1 MASSE
6 DSDDSSEDGPEYN
19 PIFQPPLIEQLKKI
33 LDEYPDDGQILKEI
47 IQNAEDA
54 EASQMKILFDERSV
68 NSEDGTIEKKFKKYF
83 KGPALC
89 VYNNANFTKEDWDG
103 IQMINSSVK
112 EFDPVKIGRFGL
124 GFKSVFHITDY
135 PMIISGNRMLVLDP
149 HKNANRV
156 CINMKLNKLH
166 KYKKHL
172 DISYCLNAL
181 DGLFQFSQKTLDSG
195 EFKGTLFRFPLR
207 HEKTNLSDNVYDK
220 EKILDLF
227 NAFQAEASVE
237 LLFLKCLEKI
247 ELYIGD
253 ISGSNVSDRPHFTV
267 KIAESCLDE
276 VRERRSQLHQHM
288 KLVGRDIAAK
298 TFSTKFELTV
308 ETQTGSVDKLEQ
320 SWFVLHCLKGGNL
333 SEELVKLSQDKAL
346 SYSPYI
352 SIAVPMTNDPE
363 FKGHVFCLM
372 PLPLENKSLTGYPVH
387 VNGYFALSQNRRH
400 VKWPSADQT
409 LMTGHTDKSN
419 RWNECLLKEVLV
431 DVYDKVIQDLI
442 QTCKDNGNT
451 IERLNLIYKSIPDHR
466 LITSHWDLIVD
477 PLFDVLLRTP
487 FLFSDSCGGKWIRP
501 EEAVFKIFSSDVSS
515 DVKTTIFR
523 LMQKLSI
530 DLVDVPEHIID
541 VLKRKNISIQILSQD
556 FICQSMK
563 SNSAYKSF
571 TSEEKLDILSFLV
584 SDGGFSGLHGLELL
598 PLNNGCFCSFNHRNQ
613 NNQVFV
619 CKEEV
624 YLFPGQE
631 EKFIRQGLND
641 EVYNKLFTAASKGN
655 FQLAI
660 LHEQSDVAN
669 LIQATIA
676 KYIGPITKKCIQW
689 SQSNPVGMDWLKK
702 VWSYIQQYDLNFFSH
717 LNLIPHT
724 KTNGLY
730 KISTVFLLKSNGSF
744 DIPSD
749 VCCCLGYLDI
759 VVLDF
764 IPSEIENHIS
774 IRNFIYLPTVEN
786 VFQMLTK
793 VQANGNVYQFIQKFN
808 EAVTNSQRSQFVTY
822 ISRYSNMNRHLIS
835 LLSSLALFVEKTSR
849 RFVSL
854 NQVRSIADTDGLPLR
869 YFRETLDC
877 SDTKYRS
884 LAQLLNATFIDRE
897 DVIID
902 ILQNL
907 SSQYSESD
915 TNKMMAYVLKN
926 ISYYRKSEQL
936 LSLAKG
942 IPFVYSNDGQRKRV
956 AELFDPEDPILP
968 LIILDGNRFPKKQS
982 LIVELKI
989 LRKLGLKTVN
999 DVTPQDVLCCAQH
1012 IHSNS
1017 HKNTEKERSE
1027 KLFEFL
1033 QRFSGLLNNNISG
1046 YKLSHHLS
1054 NLRFVEPSQRRREF
1068 PLSLPWYT
1076 ETSESTFCRPCDFL
1090 DAKHT
1095 KLVGSVRPVLN
1106 RDFSTNLALCFGWTV
1121 EPTVSNVV
1129 NQLLIITEK
1138 YKDQNKPELLPIIND
1153 IYRFLA
1159 SHYDGSNIFQ
1169 NLCTQKW
1176 IWIGNGFKAHNRVYL
1191 KTKPSDINLTPYLYP
1206 LPVELKDSILL
1217 QFFRKMNCIE
1227 EQDTILLIRVQSM
1240 IRDNYKSNTKT
1251 IERVKTDLQLVV
1263 NILNIVKDAP
1273 NDQVDGVLFPIH
1285 QQDKLKVVLK
1295 PPNECNYSKDD
1306 DDIFGDEKHFV
1317 HQDVPVDT
1325 AEKLGV
1331 QSVTDTLLEDAELL
1345 EEWGQSEPLTRRIKN
1360 LLEAYKDGLSVPK
1373 EIIQNA
1379 DDAGATKVCFM
1390 YDQRDREKY
1399 GKMLLDKNMFECQGP
1414 ALWAYNNAT
1423 FSDEDLKSITK
1434 VSGATK
1440 ETDTTKIGKFGLG
1453 FCSVYNLTEVPSFV
1467 TGDQMV
1473 IFDPHYDY
1481 LGDALKRKKQPGL
1494 KIDLRKNRKILER
1507 KRSQFEPYNG
1517 VFGCNLNVQ
1526 QDNVCYN
1533 GTLFRLPLRTRQQA
1547 SSSEIS
1553 DKPYNNQQ
1561 MISLMRIFAEAGGN
1575 LLLFT
1580 QNVATVEFYHL
1591 PENETDPQNASLLYS
1606 LQRQTLQLIERP
1618 MYMASAESRK
1628 SVLQELSTSI
1638 EDVRKDPNKHLSPVE
1653 LSILLQISVKATGGL
1668 AHIGI
1673 NGSSSSTKWF
1683 VTWATGTDRS
1693 KTLAMDSA
1701 VKGLLPLGSVACP
1714 LENIHG
1720 DTYRTCQLNEL
1731 PFGFYKTS
1739 HVFCYLPLPVE
1750 TKFPVH
1756 INGSFAVTSDRR
1768 RLSCKTT
1775 DDKDSFQSDWNEALM
1790 TDAVCNAYIL
1800 FLKNLRHLNIE
1811 TKEQFHKQWPVQ
1823 YKKEENQSNFGKLQV
1838 SFYQKIANEKK
1849 GIEVFRREE
1858 NFTSIDHCKFLDPKI
1873 LETEFGDKAFSVC
1886 IQLLENDKTTMMQL
1900 PSRLSSC
1907 FKDAGCESIIESRII
1922 NIITFYSELV
1932 LPHLSSNEIW
1942 DEQIKDQLMLHALDN
1957 ASDKILSL
1965 LQNHESIPTAPN
1977 RLFRRPSEIV
1987 NKTGP
1992 LNVLFCDEDQRF
2004 VVGTEYTTSKRLNT
2018 LKNLGMITDQLSED
2032 LIEDRAVSIQSLA
2045 TVCSQCALDR
2055 CAQFVKY
2062 LNTMHTSIIKNQR
2075 LLNKLQSIK
2084 FLPIKSKPND
2094 WKWTWAADTVAHPG
2108 DKCEHYTCGNENH
2121 RKDTSVVFERPIEI
2135 YSATLNDIVGC
2146 IFPVLDES
2154 YFSRDSYHE
2163 LFTQLGVNN
2172 AVDLGQALNNLS
2184 TLSNAVC
2191 QNGIGD
2197 GTHMLNNTTLSVY
2210 RYINDISIHNLHL
2223 EEKASF
2229 LYETA
2234 ECYMDKKI
2242 LLLDGS
2248 FVKPNNVFL
2257 DMSEDCIPYLYSL
2270 KRADHIRK
2278 LKGFVDL
2285 FRIEKQ
2291 CPARRVINELL
2302 SYQSKHG
2309 SDAMNESEVR
2319 LYVRLLKVLVDSLNS
2334 DVIDNDTLRELYIPD
2349 ADGVLSP
2356 IHTLCLD
2363 SIDIKSTDTMR
2374 FTHQSISPEIAVPLG
2389 INTKRQKKVADCS
2402 RPSKIYSKDFGQ
2414 HEELITRIN
2423 RILSGYPCD
2432 SGVLKEMVQNADDAK
2447 ATEVHIVMDFAM
2459 HPTDNLLSETWKP
2472 LQGPA
2477 VLVCND
2483 SYFSESDIEG
2493 IQRLGIGSKSGD
2505 PTKTGQYGVG
2515 FNAVYHL
2522 TDVPS
2527 FLTRGPEVQTG
2538 EVLCVMDPHCR
2549 YVPDATI
2556 QCPGREYINTE
2567 VLKEEH
2573 PNVFSCYHDQ
2583 ILLKET
2589 GTIFRLPIRT
2599 SQFKSDISGSHLTIE
2614 DVRELVNGFKDEMG
2628 EMLLFVNH
2636 VKSIKVS
2643 EIIEGK
2649 LQPVYCVHLEMS
2661 DTDAEM
2667 RQKFY
2672 NMIDSGSKSI
2682 RDCQEPDSIDPN
2694 EVKYFADI
2702 RDCNGAYSKWLIV
2715 RRMGFSGKH
2724 KIPEEVIGSYRNGN
2738 LGLLPRGG
2746 IALSL
2751 DEGKN
2756 EKENG
2761 KAFCFLPLP
2770 VETGLPV
2777 HVNGHFALDHEA
2789 RRNLWTDDKEGYRLS
2804 WNKYLMEDVIVPS
2817 YVSALHIWKK
2827 KYSIDTGTPT
2837 NAQNMKKTLIEYHRL
2852 FPDTSKITG
2861 IFKFLAQSLYRW
2873 IYNYEEHMFPVC
2885 KLVTKTDVITTFY
2898 PVVSDV
2904 FHFPCVFN
2912 TLKTKNITITTD
2924 FKTVSHTSKRINERV
2939 SSLEHSGASLESR
2952 AVQRLS
2958 QFIQICKDIGIK
2970 LLECPK
2976 HILKSMKDA
2985 DLKVEEMTPVLFISF
3000 LKSHEEEHEDSC
3012 KIGKMGQSLE
3022 ETALRKI
3029 QNLEIC
3035 IEYCKKVTNANF
3047 GDLMEGLPLNLTNDG
3062 ALRSFSTSHPVF
3074 CSIYCSLLPHTSN
3087 LFLHCNLVDNFSPS
3101 DKGLKAFDIEGFVE
3115 HLPETLHLEKYRTKN
3130 IPVEWNPQSSNIP
3143 ESDWIEKTWKF
3154 LSSVVRNT
3162 QQMTDN
3168 TESNT
3173 NAEVN
3178 TSESILKILNQLLYW
3193 SLVPSVQ
3200 VKTCLVEQENETKT
3214 HLLMPVGEAMFIL
3227 DISTFSG
3234 KLKRALEEL
3243 RMPFLDENIYFEYD
3257 NIVKHLVVVRDRPI
3271 SLLNLLFEKR
3281 HTIASLQI
3289 EPTDCIE
3296 IMDFLSDHLDIM
3308 LKNDS
3313 EKDILEK
3320 IKEIPLHVSITG
3332 QHCNIKSGQSVL
3344 VINDI
3349 VITDGIE
3356 EWAEASYTLLL
3367 QTSTKLTK
3375 LYETLGF
3382 TDKNLKN
3389 IDLYRKHLLP
3399 KFVALPREHHMAH
3412 IKYTRDVLLT
3422 KPIGGSFNE
3431 VQEDLISILERVQFV
3446 PDIDG
3451 DLKIASKFRDPTNE
3465 LMRLMLSDSE
3475 FPATEYKDSEWIFF
3489 LKIIGLQTEITPEM
3503 VLQFANDIE
3512 QIGRNG
3518 ITKENEKDLTSK
3530 SKLLVEHIFTRLEVD
3545 TNMLR
3550 SLNTIKFI
3558 PIHTICNWK
3567 SRICSQA
3574 NEAELISFHNA
3585 TLSYKQDIC
3594 WTRCSLIPEW
3604 ANPLNPLNQH
3614 YYVGMKKYDEMFKHL
3629 EIVEEPEFRDVVCH
3643 VQNICDNM
3651 NALIPTIQEDERLSS
3666 RIEKLMIGIYKW
3678 LHGKMND
3685 GSNKDSM
3692 KRTLYAKPIIFL
3704 PVYKLFVSCNKVAIH
3719 IKEED
3724 VIKPYLVEAPS
3735 KYASFYNLFECL
3747 GMQRHINVCSFVHVL
3762 NQLKTNIGDR
3772 TELFAEEM
3780 QIVKQAVQKMF
3791 DYLRLPLFGDTE
3803 YKQLSELKTLTML
3816 SRELNLCDSK
3826 LLVYSD
3832 NEAFEEKIGG
3842 DMTMSYL
3849 VRLDELGVG
3858 ITGSFSREFQKLPKH
3873 LQPNILSNMIK
3884 KRLKDSFELVPID
3897 EKGQLIAT
3905 LLSSSQFHK
3914 AVFRI
3919 AMHARKRI
3927 EWLTALDLN
3936 ENIVNKWIENLEKI
3950 QVLQVRTIEFD
3961 LKFRDQKVGS
3971 KEVTCYYQK
3980 KDDSP
3985 SILYC
3990 ALKAT
3995 ELKEWVVENSGVF
4008 DYAISHCCDRKFFDV
4023 GGLLVKT
4030 LLKIDKLED
4039 MSILLDNEN
4048 VEEFSISI
4056 RCQSSLFPPTGT
4068 TVHQNWHRFLDN
4080 SFTEFHEGEYV
4091 AVLLS
4096 EEQNEGDMYIPAV
4109 YIYAKILQKCDPIQN
4124 TLSIIRSTL
4133 LKYKVLVG
4141 RGRIQEIHAFDIF
4154 KFNRNKQETTQEL
4167 VPFLDIADTS
4177 PDDRP
4182 LESICQ
4188 DVEAIILAAWTL
4200 PEEERRKLIKRL
4212 YKKWHP
4218 DKNHGNEFASTE
4230 VFKFIKQAVLNLER
4244 GHGIRDN
4251 NTEDFDFSRNSAFW
4265 SHFQTWDHDATNN
4278 SERHSSETN
4287 GGGGAQGHTAGR
4299 QMREPVPSLAEANQ
4313 WMQQAKRDVTAA
4325 SNFFEAAEV
4334 GHNFNW
4340 ICFICYQS
4348 VEKILKA
4355 MHYNMDSN
4363 NVPNSSSLENLVTG
4377 MNIELQDMVITLT
4390 TLLGNHAGLLYPD
4403 RHSIPSIP
4411 ADEFDKAKADQ
4422 AIKLA
4427 HKIIEYVSDRL

>member
-1 MASSE
+1 
-6 DSDDSSEDGPEYN
+6 
-19 PIFQPPLIEQLKKI
+19 
-33 LDEYPDDGQILKEI
+33 
-47 IQNAEDA
+47 
-54 EASQMKILFDERSV
+54 
-68 NSEDGTIEKKFKKYF
+68 
-83 KGPALC
+83 
-89 VYNNANFTKEDWDG
+89 
-103 IQMINSSVK
+103 
-112 EFDPVKIGRFGL
+112 
-124 GFKSVFHITDY
+124 
-135 PMIISGNRMLVLDP
+135 
-149 HKNANRV
+149 
-156 CINMKLNKLH
+156 
-166 KYKKHL
+166 
-172 DISYCLNAL
+172 
-181 DGLFQFSQKTLDSG
+181 
-195 EFKGTLFRFPLR
+195 
-207 HEKTNLSDNVYDK
+207 
-220 EKILDLF
+220 
-227 NAFQAEASVE
+227 
-237 LLFLKCLEKI
+237 
-247 ELYIGD
+247 
-253 ISGSNVSDRPHFTV
+253 
-267 KIAESCLDE
+267 
-276 VRERRSQLHQHM
+276 
-288 KLVGRDIAAK
+288 
-298 TFSTKFELTV
+298 
-308 ETQTGSVDKLEQ
+308 
-320 SWFVLHCLKGGNL
+320 
-333 SEELVKLSQDKAL
+333 
-346 SYSPYI
+346 
-352 SIAVPMTNDPE
+352 MTNDRE

-372 PLPLENKSLTGYPVH
+372 PLPLQNESLTGYPVH

-409 LMTGHTDKSN
+409 LMKGHTDKSN

-451 IERLNLIYKSIPDHR
+451 FERLNLVYKSIPDHR
-466 LITSHWDLIVD
+466 LITSHWDIIVD

-487 FLFSDSCGGKWIRP
+487 FLFSNSCGGKWIRP
-501 EEAVFKIFSSDVSS
+501 EEAVFKIFSCDVCS
-515 DVKTTIFR
+515 DVKKTIFR
-523 LMQKLSI
+523 LMQKLNI

-541 VLKRKNISIQILSQD
+541 VLKSKNLSIQTLSQD

-563 SNSAYKSF
+563 SNSVYKSF
-571 TSEEKLDILSFLV
+571 TSEEKLDILSYLI
-584 SDGGFSGLHGLELL
+584 SDGSFARLHGLELL
-598 PLNNGCFCSFNHRNQ
+598 PLTNGCFCSFDHRNQ
-613 NNQVFV
+613 NNHVFV

-631 EKFIRQGLND
+631 EKFIGQGLKD
-641 EVYNKLFTAASKGN
+641 EVYNKLFTAASKGQ

-660 LHEQSDVAN
+660 LHEQRDVVT

-676 KYIGPITKKCIQW
+676 KYIGPITNKCIQW
-689 SQSNPVGMDWLKK
+689 NQSHAVGMDWLKK
-702 VWSYIQQYDLNFFSH
+702 VWSYIQKYDLNCFSH
-717 LNLIPHT
+717 LHLIPHT

-730 KISTVFLLKSNGSF
+730 KISTVFLLKSSGSF

-749 VCCCLGYLDI
+749 VCCCLEYLDI
-759 VVLDF
+759 VVLDC
-764 IPSEIENHIS
+764 IPSEIESHRS
-774 IRNFIYLPTVEN
+774 IRSFVYLPTVEN

-793 VQANGNVYQFIQKFN
+793 VQANGNVYQFTQKFN
-808 EAVTNSQRSQFVTY
+808 EAVTDSQRKQFVTY
-822 ISRYSNMNRHLIS
+822 ISRYSNMNSHLIS
-835 LLSSLALFVEKTSR
+835 LLSSLTLFVEKTSR

-854 NQVRSIADTDGLPLR
+854 NQVKSIAETDGLPLK

-884 LAQLLNATFIDRE
+884 LAKLLNATFIDRE

-907 SSQYSESD
+907 SSKYSESD
-915 TNKMMAYVLKN
+915 TENMMRYVLNN
-926 ISYYRKSEQL
+926 ISYYHKSEQMMN
-936 LSLAKG
+936 LAKK
-942 IPFVYSNDGQRKRV
+942 IPFVYSNDGRRRRA
-956 AELFDPEDPILP
+956 AELFDPEDTILSM
-968 LIILDGNRFPKKQS
+968 IILDSNRFPKKQN
-982 LIVELKI
+982 LIVELEI
-989 LRKLGLKTVN
+989 MRKLGLKTIY

-1017 HKNTEKERSE
+1017 NKHVEKERSE
-1027 KLFEFL
+1027 KLLEFL
-1033 QRFSGLLNNNISG
+1033 QRFSGLLNNYISG

-1076 ETSESTFCRPCDFL
+1076 ETSEITFCRPSDLL
-1090 DAKHT
+1090 DAKYT

-1106 RDFSTNLALCFGWTV
+1106 RDFTTNLACCFGWTV
-1121 EPTVSNVV
+1121 EPTVSDVV
-1129 NQLLIITEK
+1129 NQLLIISEK
-1138 YKDQNKPELLPIIND
+1138 YQDQNKPELLPIIND

-1159 SHYDGSNIFQ
+1159 SHYDGTTLFQ
-1169 NLCTQKW
+1169 NLYTQKW
-1176 IWIGNGFKAHNRVYL
+1176 IWTGNGFKAPNRVYL
-1191 KTKPSDINLTPYLYP
+1191 TTKPSDINLTPYLVP
-1206 LPVELKDSILL
+1206 LPVELKDSVFL

-1227 EQDTILLIRVQSM
+1227 EQNTRLLIRVQSM
-1240 IRDNYKSNTKT
+1240 IQEKYKNNTKT

-1273 NDQVDGVLFPIH
+1273 DDQVDDVLFPIQ

-1295 PPNECNYSKDD
+1295 PPKECNYSKDD
-1306 DDIFGDEKHFV
+1306 DDIYGDEKHFV

-1390 YDQRDREKY
+1390 YDQRDRETY
-1399 GKMLLDKNMFECQGP
+1399 GRILLDKNMFECQGP
-1414 ALWAYNNAT
+1414 ALWAYNNAK
-1423 FSDEDLKSITK
+1423 FSGEDLKSITK

-1507 KRSQFEPYNG
+1507 KKSQFEPYNG

-1547 SSSEIS
+1547 SLSEIS
-1553 DKPYNNQQ
+1553 DKPYNNEQ

-1580 QNVATVEFYHL
+1580 QNVTTVEFYHL
-1591 PENETDPQNASLLYS
+1591 PENEKDPKNATLLYS
-1606 LQRQTLQLIERP
+1606 LQRQTLQFIERP
-1618 MYMASAESRK
+1618 MRITSAESRK

-1638 EDVRKDPNKHLSPVE
+1638 EDVRKDPKRDLSPVE
-1653 LSILLQISVKATGGL
+1653 LSILLQISVKATDGL

-1673 NGSSSSTKWF
+1673 HGSSSSTKWF

-1714 LENIHG
+1714 VENIHG
-1720 DTYRTCQLNEL
+1720 DKYRTFQLKEL

-1790 TDAVCNAYIL
+1790 MDAVCNAYIL
-1800 FLKNLRHLNIE
+1800 FLKNLRHLNIDA
-1811 TKEQFHKQWPVQ
+1811 KEQFHKQWPVQ
-1823 YKKEENQSNFGKLQV
+1823 YKKEENQTNFGKLQV
-1838 SFYQKIANEKK
+1838 SFYQKIADEKK
-1849 GIEVFRREE
+1849 GNEVFRREE
-1858 NFTSIDHCKFLDPKI
+1858 NFTSIDHCKFLDSKI
-1873 LETEFGDKAFSVC
+1873 LETEFGDKAFTVC
-1886 IQLLENDKTTMMQL
+1886 IQLLENDITTMMQL
-1900 PSRLSSC
+1900 PSKLGSC
-1907 FKDAGCESIIESRII
+1907 FKDAGCDAVIEPRII

-1932 LPHLSSNEIW
+1932 LPYLSSNKIW
-1942 DEQIKDQLMLHALDN
+1942 DEQSKDQLMLHALDN
-1957 ASDKILSL
+1957 ASDKLLGL
-1965 LQNHESIPTAPN
+1965 LQNYASIPTAPN

-1992 LNVLFCDEDQRF
+1992 LNVLFCVEDERF
-2004 VVGTEYTTSKRLNT
+2004 VVGTEYTASNRLTT
-2018 LKNLGMITDQLSED
+2018 LKSLGMITDQLSDD

-2062 LNTMHTSIIKNQR
+2062 LNKMHTSIIKNER

-2094 WKWTWAADTVAHPG
+2094 WKWTWAADTFAHPE
-2108 DKCEHYTCGNENH
+2108 DECKHYTCCNEKH
-2121 RKDTSVVFERPIEI
+2121 RQDTSVVFERSIEI
-2135 YSATLNDIVGC
+2135 YSATLTDIVGC

-2154 YFSRDSYHE
+2154 YFSHDSYHE
-2163 LFTQLGVNN
+2163 LFTKLGVNN
-2172 AVDLGQALNNLS
+2172 TVDLGQSLDNLS
-2184 TLSNAVC
+2184 ILSNDVY

-2197 GTHMLNNTTLSVY
+2197 GAHMLNNTTLSVY
-2210 RYINDISIHNLHL
+2210 KYINDISIHNLHL
-2223 EEKASF
+2223 EEKAS
-2229 LYETA
+2229 LLHGIA
-2234 ECYMDKKI
+2234 ECYMDKNI

-2248 FVKPNNVFL
+2248 FVKPSQVFM

-2270 KRADHIRK
+2270 KKTEHIRK

-2285 FRIEKQ
+2285 FKIEKQ
-2291 CPARRVINELL
+2291 CPARRVIDELL
-2302 SYQSKHG
+2302 SYQSRQG
-2309 SDAMNESEVR
+2309 SDTMEENEVR

-2334 DVIDNDTLRELYIPD
+2334 DKVDSDTLKKLYIPD

-2356 IHTLCLD
+2356 IHMLCLD
-2363 SIDIKSTDTMR
+2363 SIDTKSTDTMR

-2389 INTKRQKKVADCS
+2389 INTKRQRKVADCS
-2402 RPSKIYSKDFGQ
+2402 RPTKIYSKDFGQ

-2423 RILSGYPCD
+2423 RLLSGYPCD

-2447 ATEVHIVMDFAM
+2447 ATEVHIVMDFSM

-2493 IQRLGIGSKSGD
+2493 IQRLGIGSKGGD

-2538 EVLCVMDPHCR
+2538 EVLCVMDPHCK

-2599 SQFKSDISGSHLTIE
+2599 SQFSSNISETHLTID

-2649 LQPVYCVHLEMS
+2649 LQPVYSVHLEMS
-2661 DTDAEM
+2661 DKDAEM
-2667 RQKFY
+2667 RQQFY
-2672 NMIDSGSKSI
+2672 NMIDTGAKRI
-2682 RDCQEPDSIDPN
+2682 RDCQEPDSIDPT
-2694 EVKYFADI
+2694 EAKYFADI
-2702 RDCNGAYSKWLIV
+2702 RDCNGACSKWLIV
-2715 RRMGFSGKH
+2715 RRMGFSGIH
-2724 KIPEEVIGSYRNGN
+2724 KLPEEVLSSYRNGN

-2756 EKENG
+2756 KRENC

-2817 YVSALHIWKK
+2817 YVRALHTLKTNFN
-2827 KYSIDTGTPT
+2827 IDTGKPT
-2837 NAQNMKKTLIEYHRL
+2837 NAQKMKKTLAEYHRF

-2861 IFKFLAQSLYRW
+2861 IFKFLAHSLYRW
-2873 IYNYEEHMFPVC
+2873 IYNQEEDIFPVC
-2885 KLVTKTDVITTFY
+2885 KLVTKTDVLTTFY
-2898 PVVSDV
+2898 PIVSET
-2904 FHFPCVFN
+2904 FKFPCVFN
-2912 TLKTKNITITTD
+2912 TLKIKNLTIATD
-2924 FKTVSHTSKRINERV
+2924 LKTVSQTSQGITERV
-2939 SSLEHSGASLESR
+2939 ASLEHSGASLDKR
-2952 AVQRLS
+2952 ALQRLS
-2958 QFIQICKDIGIK
+2958 LLIQICKDIGIK
-2970 LLECPK
+2970 LLESPK

-2985 DLKVEEMTPVLFISF
+2985 DLIVTEITPEFFVSF
-3000 LKSHEEEHEDSC
+3000 LRSHDEEHDDSC
-3012 KIGKMGQSLE
+3012 KIGNMGQPLA
-3022 ETALRKI
+3022 ETTISKI

-3035 IEYCKKVTNANF
+3035 VEYCKKMKNANF

-3062 ALRSFSTSHPVF
+3062 VLRAFSTSHPVF
-3074 CSIYCSLLPHTSN
+3074 CSLYSSLLPNSSN
-3087 LFLHCNLVDNFSPS
+3087 QFLHYDLYHYFSPS
-3101 DKGLKAFDIEGFVE
+3101 DKGLKTFDIEGFVE
-3115 HLPETLHLEKYRTKN
+3115 NLPNTLHLEKYRTMN
-3130 IPVEWNPQSSNIP
+3130 TPVEWDPDSSSVP
-3143 ESDWIEKTWKF
+3143 ESCWIEMTWTF
-3154 LSSVVRNT
+3154 LNSAVYDRRQIENNT
-3162 QQMTDN
+3162 DAN
-3168 TESNT
+3168 TT
-3173 NAEVN
+3173 AEDI
-3178 TSESILKILNQLLYW
+3178 TQEFILKVLNQLQYW

-3200 VKTCLVEQENETKT
+3200 ENEAKSKM
-3214 HLLMPVGEAMFIL
+3214 LMPVGEARFIL
-3227 DISTFSG
+3227 DVSTFTG
-3234 KLKRALEEL
+3234 TLKEAVKQL
-3243 RMPFLDENIYFEYD
+3243 RIPCLDKQIRIGHD
-3257 NIVKHLVVVRDRPI
+3257 NILKHLVVTRDSPI

-3289 EPTDCIE
+3289 KKAYCKE
-3296 IMDFLSDHLDIM
+3296 IMDFLSEHL
-3308 LKNDS
+3308 NDFLNNNS
-3313 EKDILEK
+3313 ETEILGK
-3320 IKEIPLHVSITG
+3320 FKEIPLHVSITG
-3332 QHCNIKSGQSVL
+3332 QHCNIKTGQSVL
-3344 VINDI
+3344 IVEDI
-3349 VITDGIE
+3349 VIPDGIE
-3356 EWAEASYTLLL
+3356 EWAEASSTLLL
-3367 QTSTKLTK
+3367 QTSSKSTK
-3375 LYETLGF
+3375 LYEKLGY
-3382 TDKNLKN
+3382 TDENLKSM
-3389 IDLYRKHLLP
+3389 DLYRKHLLP
-3399 KFVALPREHHMAH
+3399 KFDFLPIVHHLAH
-3412 IKYTRDVLLT
+3412 IKYTRDVLLA
-3422 KPIGGSFNE
+3422 KPFGGAFNE
-3431 VQEDLISILERVQFV
+3431 VQKDLISILERVQFV
-3446 PDIDG
+3446 PDING
-3451 DLKIASKFRDPTNE
+3451 GLNTASMFKDPTNE
-3465 LMRLMLSDSE
+3465 LMRLMLPDE
-3475 FPATEYKDSEWIFF
+3475 DFPASEYYENEWIYF
-3489 LKIIGLQTEITPEM
+3489 LSIIGLQSKITPEM
-3503 VLQFANDIE
+3503 VLQFASDIE
-3512 QIGRNG
+3512 RIGRNG
-3518 ITKENEKDLTSK
+3518 ITIENEKDLTLK
-3530 SKLLVEHIFTRLEVD
+3530 SKLLVKHIFTQLEVQENVD
-3545 TNMLR
+3545 TNMLSSLR
-3550 SLNTIKFI
+3550 SLKFI
-3558 PIHTICNWK
+3558 PVHTIANWK
-3567 SRICSQA
+3567 SSICSQA
-3574 NEAELISFHNA
+3574 HDAELISFHNS
-3585 TLSYKQDIC
+3585 TLSSKQDIC

-3604 ANPLNPLNQH
+3604 ANPLYLYNIS
-3614 YYVGMKKYDEMFKHL
+3614 MKKRDAIFTHL
-3629 EIVEEPEFRDVVCH
+3629 QLVKEPGFIDVVRH
-3643 VQNICDNM
+3643 VQNICDKM
-3651 NALIPTIQEDERLSS
+3651 KEIISTIQTDDILACSVEH
-3666 RIEKLMIGIYKW
+3666 LMTGIYKW
-3678 LHGKMND
+3678 LHGNMND
-3685 GSNKDSM
+3685 ESNKDDLI
-3692 KRTLYAKPIIFL
+3692 KTLHRKPILFL
-3704 PVYKLFVSCNKVAIH
+3704 PAYKLFVTCNKVVRF
-3719 IKEED
+3719 IKDED
-3724 VIKPYLVEAPS
+3724 VIKQYLVEAPS
-3735 KYASFYNLFECL
+3735 KYASYFDLFECL
-3747 GMQRHINVCSFVHVL
+3747 GMKRQVNVCSFIHVL
-3762 NQLKTNIGDR
+3762 NQLITDVGQRDELHYEEIR
-3772 TELFAEEM
+3772 TV
-3780 QIVKQAVQKMF
+3780 QQAVQNLF
-3791 DYLRLPLFGDTE
+3791 NYLRYPLFGDVE
-3803 YKQLSELKTLTML
+3803 YKELSEIKTFHML
-3816 SRELNLCDSK
+3816 SREHLLCDSK
-3826 LLVYSD
+3826 RLVYSD
-3832 NEAFEEKIGG
+3832 NKAFENEIGS
-3842 DMTMSYL
+3842 DMMLSYL
-3849 VRLDELGVG
+3849 VNLEELGVG
-3858 ITGSFSREFQKLPKH
+3858 ITGSFSTEFQKLPKH
-3873 LQPNILSNMIK
+3873 LQPNILSHMIK
-3884 KRLKDSFELVPID
+3884 KRLKDNFEIVPID
-3897 EKGQLIAT
+3897 EKGHLIET
-3905 LLSSSQFHK
+3905 LLNASQFHK

-3919 AMHARKRI
+3919 AMYARKRI
-3927 EWLTALDLN
+3927 EGLSALDLN
-3936 ENIVNKWIENLEKI
+3936 ENIVNQWIRNMKKI
-3950 QVLQVRTIEFD
+3950 QVLQVKTIEFD
-3961 LKFRDQKVGS
+3961 LMFEDKKVGS
-3971 KEVTCYYQK
+3971 KEVTCYYLK
-3980 KDDSP
+3980 KDNDSN
-3985 SILYC
+3985 ILYC
-3990 ALKAT
+3990 ALQNT
-3995 ELKEWVVENSGVF
+3995 VLKEWLVENSGVI
-4008 DYAISHCCDRKFFDV
+4008 DYAISHCSDRKFVDV

-4039 MSILLDNEN
+4039 MSILLDKEN

-4056 RCQSSLFPPTGT
+4056 KCKSSLFPPPGT
-4068 TVHQNWHRFLDN
+4068 TVHPNWYRFLDN
-4080 SFTEFHEGEYV
+4080 NFTEFDEGEYV

-4096 EEQNEGDMYIPAV
+4096 EERYEGDMYVPAV
-4109 YIYAKILQKCDPIQN
+4109 YMYAKIIQKCDPIEN
-4124 TLSIIRSTL
+4124 ASSFIRSTL
-4133 LKYKVLVG
+4133 RKYRVHVG
-4141 RGRIQEIHAFDIF
+4141 HGRIQEIHAFDIF
-4154 KFNRNKQETTQEL
+4154 KFNRNKEETTQEL
-4167 VPFLDIADTS
+4167 VPFLEITNTS
-4177 PDDRP
+4177 TDGRP

-4188 DVEAIILAAWTL
+4188 DVEAIIHAAWTL

-4218 DKNHGNEFASTE
+4218 DKNHGNELESTE

-4251 NTEDFDFSRNSAFW
+4251 DAEDFDYSRNSAFW

-4278 SERHSSETN
+4278 SESDSTETN
-4287 GGGGAQGHTAGR
+4287 GGGNAQGHTAGR

-4325 SNFFEAAEV
+4325 SNFLEAAEV

-4363 NVPNSSSLENLVTG
+4363 NIPNSNCLEHLIAG

-4403 RHSIPSIP
+4403 RHSIPRIP
-4411 ADEFDKAKADQ
+4411 ADEFDKAKAGQ

-4427 HKIIEYVSDRL
+4427 HKIVEYVSDRL